1 MSLSFGLSLWILV
14 GLGLLAAAGAVWM
27 YRGTVPRIEGASRY
41 VLTGLRFLSLG
52 LLIFLLVEP
61 LLTRTE
67 EESDRPVIGVL
78 LDDSQS
84 LAVAVG
90 DSAASAQVMADAL
103 ASLAAGL
110 PGADLRLFRFGGR
123 AEGVGSLSDLDS
135 TRFSQGRTDIAGALR
150 EAAASLESDNFQGL
164 VLLSDGR
171 YNTGQNPLH
180 TADRFPVPIH
190 TVTLGDTTSR
200 RDVQIRRVLTNEVAY
215 RDVALPMEVGVRHDG
230 FGGQRVT
237 VRVMNRGAVLSQKQI
252 VLPLQ
257 PGETAVRL
265 EVVPDT
271 TGLVRYDVSV
281 SRSRDEFTYRNNAQS
296 VTIRALESR
305 QRILLLAGAPDP
317 DLTAVRMA
325 LGADD
330 AMQVELMVRSPAGG
344 YFQGAFPDPV
354 DFDLLILQGYP
365 STGTSTA
372 DLDRIAAAVQDD
384 TPVLFLLGP
393 TTDLRLMQRLGPAL
407 PVQPRAIRHGRIE
420 GVAVLTGAGSQHP
433 IFDLTGGVPGD
444 AWTVLPPLTVT
455 DVTWQSAPDAQVLAT
470 AAIRN
475 VPLDDPVVVLRRR
488 SGSRSAA
495 LLAYG
500 GWRWNNLPP
509 SLEVYDP
516 VWQGLIGN
524 LVQWLAAPEDDRPVR
539 IRPASTVFE
548 GGEHVEFYGQVYD
561 QSSQPVTGATVD
573 IDVRTPNG
581 DILPFAMRS
590 IGSGRYRADAGTL
603 PEGTYTYSA
612 SASSDNQ
619 DLGADR
625 GTFSV
630 GALALEFR
638 DTRAD
643 AALMR
648 QLAIRSGGEAVFP
661 TDVAAL
667 ASAMVASGDIAPR
680 QRVVTSSIRLWH
692 RYPFLAVIMV
702 LLTLEWFM
710 RKRRGLV

>member
-1 MSLSFGLSLWILV
+1 V
-14 GLGLLAAAGAVWM
+14 
-27 YRGTVPRIEGASRY
+27 
-41 VLTGLRFLSLG
+41 
-52 LLIFLLVEP
+52 
-61 LLTRTE
+61 
-67 EESDRPVIGVL
+67 
-78 LDDSQS
+78 
-84 LAVAVG
+84 
-90 DSAASAQVMADAL
+90 
-103 ASLAAGL
+103 ASLA
-110 PGADLRLFRFGGR
+110 
-123 AEGVGSLSDLDS
+123 DLDS
-135 TRFSQGRTDIAGALR
+135 TRFSSGRTDIAGALS
-150 EAAASLESDNFQGL
+150 EAAASLESENFRGL

-171 YNTGQNPLH
+171 YNAGRNPLH
-180 TADRFPVPIH
+180 AADRFPVPIH

-237 VRVMNRGAVLSQKQI
+237 VRVMNRGQVLGQEQV
-252 VLPLQ
+252 VLPQQ
-257 PGETAVRL
+257 PGETTVRL

-281 SRSRDEFTYRNNAQS
+281 SRSRDEFTYRNNSQS
-296 VTIRALESR
+296 VTIRVLESR

-325 LGADD
+325 LGTDE
-330 AMQVELMVRSPAGG
+330 AMQIELMVRSPAGG
-344 YFQGAFPDPV
+344 YFQGPFPNPT
-354 DFDLLILQGYP
+354 DFDLLVLQGYP
-365 STGTSTA
+365 SAGTSTA
-372 DLDRIAAAVQDD
+372 DLDRLASAIQDD

-393 TTDLRLMQRLGPAL
+393 STDLRLMQRLGPAL
-407 PVQPRAIRHGRIE
+407 PVQPRAIRNGRIE
-420 GVAVLTGAGSQHP
+420 GVAVLSAAGRQHP
-433 IFDLTGGVPGD
+433 IFDLASGVPAD
-444 AWTVLPPLTVT
+444 AWTALPPLTVT
-455 DVTWQSAPDAQVLAT
+455 DVTWQSAPDAQILAT

-475 VPLDDPVVVLRRR
+475 VPLDDPVVIVRRR
-488 SGSRSAA
+488 SGARSAA

-509 SLEVYDP
+509 SFEVYDP
-516 VWQGLIGN
+516 VWPGLIGN

-539 IRPASTVFE
+539 IRPAATVFE
-548 GGEHVEFYGQVYD
+548 GGESVEFFGQVYD
-561 QSSQPVTGATVD
+561 ESSQPITGATVD
-573 IDVRTPNG
+573 IEVRTPTG

-603 PEGTYTYSA
+603 PEGTYTYAASA
-612 SASSDNQ
+612 SADNL
-619 DLGADR
+619 DLGSDR

-648 QLAIRSGGEAVFP
+648 QLAIRSGGTAVFP
-661 TDVAAL
+661 GDVSSL
-667 ASAMVASGDIAPR
+667 ADSIGASGTVVPR

-702 LLTLEWFM
+702 LLTIEWFM